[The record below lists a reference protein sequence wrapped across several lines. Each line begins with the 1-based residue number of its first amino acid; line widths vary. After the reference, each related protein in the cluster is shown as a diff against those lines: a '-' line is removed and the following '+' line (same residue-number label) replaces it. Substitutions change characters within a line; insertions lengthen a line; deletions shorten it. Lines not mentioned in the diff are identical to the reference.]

1 MKILENNATYG
12 YLSDYDKVNKEAQ
25 FNNGP
30 GYESISGA
38 NMMSSIKVIMD
49 TIDRDGVTK
58 LSDKR
63 LSYYIELLKQA
74 YYNVEAVKS
83 KASQLLSAANHAKQ
97 MLDNI
102 IYDLSE
108 VNDTTITLG

>member
-1 MKILENNATYG
+1 MKILENNATSG
-12 YLSDYDKVNKEAQ
+12 YIKDYDKINKKAQ

-30 GYESISGA
+30 GYELISGA

-74 YYNVEAVKS
+74 YYNVETIRS
-83 KASQLLSAANHAKQ
+83 KASQLLSAASDAKH
-97 MLDNI
+97 MLDNLR
-102 IYDLSE
+102 YDLSE
-108 VNDTTITLG
+108 VNDTTITLD